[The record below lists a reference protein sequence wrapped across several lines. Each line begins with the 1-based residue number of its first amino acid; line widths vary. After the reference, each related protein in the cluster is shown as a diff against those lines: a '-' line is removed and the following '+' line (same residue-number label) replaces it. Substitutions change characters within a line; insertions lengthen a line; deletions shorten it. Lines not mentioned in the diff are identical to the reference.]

1 MNLISNL
8 QGGRFA
14 SHSSTRKLDLQ
25 KLEFAYQLMK
35 KQQIV
40 NNNLNFLIKSFQ
52 MLIKLI
58 FVHLEM
64 SPDVTT

>member
-1 MNLISNL
+1 MEFTDQLI
-8 QGGRFA
+8 
-14 SHSSTRKLDLQ
+14 
-25 KLEFAYQLMK
+25 K

-40 NNNLNFLIKSFQ
+40 NDNNDFLIKGFQ

-64 SPDVTT
+64 SPDVTTSIWYAEIVRNLLGNKLE